1 MKWKECLDNEIK
13 EQEYHNPFIIVDS
26 DLSPRQV
33 PKVPTLNTEKSLV
46 SYVDP
51 KDILHFAKYSSVS
64 SDSGSL
70 LP

>member
-1 MKWKECLDNEIK
+1 MERVDNEIK
-13 EQEYHNPFIIVDS
+13 EQEYPNPFIIVDS
-26 DLSPRQV
+26 DLLPRQV
-33 PKVPTLNTEKSLV
+33 PKVPTLNAKKSIV

-51 KDILHFAKYSSVS
+51 KDILHFAKYSRVS